1 MTTFVAVKATI
12 IYVPDEEIF
21 DHGDSV
27 VVSYK
32 ILAPNKVVKEWANE
46 ELCMDT
52 GDAVIDILKG
62 QAKGR
67 GVYTLIFIMG
77 MWGTKD
83 SITGESLSHSIV
95 DKLVSITRLE
105 REHFNFKKHNIKEV
119 ALDAFFTS

>member
-1 MTTFVAVKATI
+1 MTTFVAVKVTM

-21 DHGDSV
+21 DHGESQV
-27 VVSYK
+27 LKYK
-32 ILAPNKVVKEWANE
+32 ILAPNKVVKEWAHK
-46 ELCMDT
+46 ELCIDT
-52 GDAVIDILKG
+52 GQTVIDMLKG

-83 SITGESLSHSIV
+83 SITGESLSHSTV